1 MESCN
6 LFTTVL
12 LVLVII
18 LGIGASVFFHK
29 NIYPELDII
38 NKTGGRE
45 DFGEADW
52 WMPTK
57 KIDPNFSKFLRRKG
71 CGWNTGHDIE
81 PNCPY
86 DDDTSNDNW
95 PIRSKCSES
104 SLGEGE
110 CTEENPYYAPSF
122 WNLISGQSTVRQIG
136 GLFDGKQGV
145 DARDYGGGCQFMGRK
160 YPYATDCKGTPNNN
174 CCQKFD
180 RRSGF
185 IGGDGTWCM
194 RCKDPRPEDVEFC
207 KSISVLHC
215 NES

>member
-1 MESCN
+1 MALQIIDVHALQFHN
-6 LFTTVL
+6 HIFWP

-18 LGIGASVFFHK
+18 LGIAASVFFNR

-38 NKTGGRE
+38 NKTGGKE
-45 DFGEADW
+45 DFREADW

-57 KIDPNFSKFLRRKG
+57 KIAPNFSKFLRRKG

-86 DDDTSNDNW
+86 DNDTSNDNW
-95 PIRSKCSES
+95 PIRAKCSDS

-110 CTEENPYYAPSF
+110 CTEEHPYVTFSSYWGA
-122 WNLISGQSTVRQIG
+122 W
-136 GLFDGKQGV
+136 
-145 DARDYGGGCQFMGRK
+145 GGGSGYEGGCKWMNNR

-185 IGGDGTWCM
+185 VGGDGSD
-194 RCKDPRPEDVEFC
+194 RIEPFPV
-207 KSISVLHC
+207 
-215 NES
+215 